1 MHSLSQL
8 SLDQQQQ
15 IDAVCGRFEAEW
27 QAGRSPQIES
37 FLSELPSGTG
47 QDVLCAELV
56 KVDLEF
62 RRLTEPALRE
72 ADYFP
77 RFPQLLRGRDPIAKD
92 AARGRVILTIVAGP
106 HRGER
111 YEFTEHGTLMVGR
124 ARDAHWVLIRDPYFS
139 RYHFRIECQPPEAR
153 LLDLNSSN
161 GTYVNGRRESA
172 VNLRQGDVIS
182 GGDTR
187 IEVRIEQPRT
197 VRVSADE
204 SLHDAAVAE
213 TIDLPP
219 GSVQPELRE
228 IAGYRLIRL
237 IGEGAMGQVYLAR
250 RGAGGPEVA
259 LKVIRPNQLATPDAQ
274 RLFLREAFLLSQLKH
289 RRIVE
294 SLEVGLHEE
303 QLYLAMEYIPSVDF
317 DHTLREASFA
327 LRLQTAAATMCRVLE
342 GLHFAHQRNIVHRDV
357 KPSNI
362 LLFQRENRL
371 SAKLADFGLAKN
383 FQDAGLTGI
392 SEDNEVK
399 GTLAYIAPEQLIE
412 CRYAKPPC
420 DIYAA
425 GVCLYQYISGQ
436 LPFDLDDGASGIAT
450 ILNTRPIPLQSR
462 SPQVPDAVAALV
474 ECALRHDPAERFAT
488 ADEFR
493 VALMKFARG

>member
-1 MHSLSQL
+1 MHSLSEL
-8 SLDQQQQ
+8 SLIQQQQ

-27 QAGRSPQIES
+27 QAGRSPLIET
-37 FLSELPSGTG
+37 FLNELPAGSC
-47 QDVLCAELV
+47 QDVLCSELV
-56 KVDLEF
+56 KIDLEF
-62 RRLTEPALRE
+62 RRRTEPALRE
-72 ADYFP
+72 ADYWS
-77 RFPQLLRGRDPIAKD
+77 RFPQLLRCLEPIAKG
-92 AARGRVILTIVAGP
+92 AAWGSVILAIVAGP
-106 HRGER
+106 HQGER

-153 LLDLNSSN
+153 LLDLSSSN

-172 VNLRQGDVIS
+172 VRLCHGDVIS

-197 VRVSADE
+197 ISGGGDE

-219 GSVQPELRE
+219 TPAQSEFRQ
-228 IAGYRLIRL
+228 IAGFRMVRLL
-237 IGEGAMGQVYLAR
+237 GQGAMGQVYLAQR
-250 RGAGGPEVA
+250 ANGPEVA
-259 LKVIRPNQLATPDAQ
+259 LKVIRQNPPAMHDAQ
-274 RLFLREAFLLSQLKH
+274 RLFLREASFLSQLKH

-294 SLEVGLHEE
+294 TLEVGLHEE
-303 QLYLAMEYIPSVDF
+303 QLYLAMEYIPTVDF
-317 DHTLREASFA
+317 EQTLREAPFA
-327 LRLQTAAATMCRVLE
+327 FRLQTAAATMCRVLE
-342 GLHFAHQRNIVHRDV
+342 GLHFAHQKNVVHREV

-371 SAKLADFGLAKN
+371 SAKLADFGLARN

-392 SEDNEVK
+392 SDVNEVK
-399 GTLAYIAPEQLIE
+399 GTLAYIAPEQLIDS
-412 CRYAKPPC
+412 RYAKPAC

-436 LPFDLDDGASGIAT
+436 LPFNLQDGAAGIAT
-450 ILNTRPIPLQSR
+450 ILNSQPIPLRSR
-462 SPQVPDAVAALV
+462 APQVPAEIAALV
-474 ECALRHDPAERFAT
+474 DRALRHEPAERFAT